1 MIPLSEVKKALDS
14 KHLKVKRHNPGYYD
28 KLLKP
33 NFVISEFSSKSEVVY
48 LCTEI
53 NKKSRVSIAS
63 FSTKG
68 TDPYKKREDRPTMFL
83 SIKEICKKEDLEAIK
98 AAMVEYNKQHD
109 KKNTS
114 DKKVRSDKKL
124 PKASGNKLNT
134 IKKAANV
141 IRRKKIDPET
151 VKSEKERSGK
161 KGHFFG
167 LF

>member
-68 TDPYKKREDRPTMFL
+68 TDPYKKRED
-83 SIKEICKKEDLEAIK
+83 KK
-98 AAMVEYNKQHD
+98 
-109 KKNTS
+109 
-114 DKKVRSDKKL
+114 
-124 PKASGNKLNT
+124 
-134 IKKAANV
+134 
-141 IRRKKIDPET
+141 
-151 VKSEKERSGK
+151 
-161 KGHFFG
+161 
-167 LF
+167 